1 MRRPASPLHGVTLR
15 HAVVVI
21 PAHDEASRLRG
32 CVQSVLVAAGH
43 LPFPTSVVVVL
54 DACTDGSAEL
64 ASSLGD
70 AVHALEVDLRN
81 VGAARAAG
89 FEYAKSLSTAASD
102 DEVWYATTDADSR
115 VDPDWLIRQIGS
127 GADVVL
133 GVVRVP
139 NWRNT
144 STVAI
149 RRYLSSYQTKYRP
162 DGRGHRHVHGAN
174 MGFRA
179 GTYWQAGG
187 FAPLANDE
195 DVDLVRRF
203 RTAGVR
209 IDSDRRISVST
220 SARPVGRA
228 PRGFAAHLRS
238 VAEGVT
244 TERT

>member
-1 MRRPASPLHGVTLR
+1 MIR

-21 PAHDEASRLRG
+21 PAHDEASRLRA
-32 CVQSVLVAAGH
+32 CVQSVLDAAVH
-43 LPFPTSVVVVL
+43 LPFPTSVIVVL

-64 ASSLGD
+64 AKSFGEGTY
-70 AVHALEVDLRN
+70 VVEVDVRN

-89 FEYAKSLSTAASD
+89 FEYAKSVSSGASD
-102 DEVWYATTDADSR
+102 DEVWYATTDADSA

-133 GVVRVP
+133 GVVRIP

-144 STVAI
+144 STAAI

-179 GTYWQAGG
+179 GVYWQVGG
-187 FAPLANDE
+187 FASLATDE
-195 DVDLVRRF
+195 DVDLVDRF
-203 RTAGVR
+203 RAAGVR

-228 PRGFAAHLRS
+228 PRGFAAHLWT
-238 VAEGVT
+238 VAKGVT
-244 TERT
+244 TEPT

>member
-1 MRRPASPLHGVTLR
+1 MIC

-21 PAHDEASRLRG
+21 PAHDEAGRLRG
-32 CVQSVLVAAGH
+32 CVKSVLDAAGH
-43 LPFPTSVVVVL
+43 LPFATSVIVVL
-54 DACTDGSAEL
+54 DACTDGSADI
-64 ASSLGD
+64 ARSFGD

-89 FEYAKSLSTAASD
+89 FEHARSLSTAVSD
-102 DEVWYATTDADSR
+102 DEVWYATTDADSG
-115 VDPDWLIRQIGS
+115 VDTDWLIRQIGS

-133 GVVRVP
+133 GVVRVR

-144 STVAI
+144 STAAV
-149 RRYLSSYQTKYRP
+149 RRYLSAYQSKYRP

-179 GTYWQAGG
+179 DVYWQTGG
-187 FAPLANDE
+187 FAPLATDE

-203 RTAGVR
+203 REAGVR
-209 IDSDRRISVST
+209 IDSDRHISVST

-238 VAEGVT
+238 VSKGVT
-244 TERT
+244 TEPT